1 MPIRKVIGGL
11 SAKKSRRIHL
21 PRHPVRQL
29 FVRRE
34 HPNIEC
40 WDGFESFFGG
50 FQAQSPTSPSELVF
64 LNPDRAGGLFCDMI
78 E

>member
-1 MPIRKVIGGL
+1 M
-11 SAKKSRRIHL
+11 
-21 PRHPVRQL
+21 
-29 FVRRE
+29 RE

-40 WDGFESFFGG
+40 WDG